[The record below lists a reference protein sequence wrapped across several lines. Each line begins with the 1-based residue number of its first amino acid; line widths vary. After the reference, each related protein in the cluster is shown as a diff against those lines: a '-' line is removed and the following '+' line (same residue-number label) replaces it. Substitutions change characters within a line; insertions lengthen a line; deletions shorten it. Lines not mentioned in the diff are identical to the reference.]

1 MKQTPESME
10 RGVAENISL
19 SVLQLLERYTKQ
31 KFCVNGWYAKRDASW
46 NIGCYVST
54 ANSVEILPGNAIT
67 GKGVDFYA
75 AVCDLRKNCIAFF
88 ADLYP
93 DGVFKNLYDVE
104 LYLDGLFSVE
114 RNKVGAVIEDAQT
127 NLNDLK
133 DKFASLQE
141 SLLQLMKEMEK
152 MTENGTVN

>member
-1 MKQTPESME
+1 
-10 RGVAENISL
+10 
-19 SVLQLLERYTKQ
+19 
-31 KFCVNGWYAKRDASW
+31 
-46 NIGCYVST
+46 
-54 ANSVEILPGNAIT
+54 
-67 GKGVDFYA
+67 
-75 AVCDLRKNCIAFF
+75 LRKNCIAFF